1 MIGKEQSS
9 LETKIECTKCQGLGI
24 YNKVQLKREVRYEKT
39 YNRFTKIKKN
49 TSIIQKKTIKP
60 QQEKQNEKGTK
71 KQYKINW
78 KTGLKWQ

>member
-39 YNRFTKIKKN
+39 RNVSNKPHMYTTVVHQAYSIALFNVINLLTDLFTDF
-49 TSIIQKKTIKP
+49 
-60 QQEKQNEKGTK
+60 
-71 KQYKINW
+71 
-78 KTGLKWQ
+78 